1 MEQRLAE
8 LEEKVKELGN
18 LVQGLTNNMTSVTT
32 ALSEFIKFAQ
42 RHEDNTVE
50 IVKRIDG
57 INDNLAKLNTINNR
71 S

>member
-1 MEQRLAE
+1 MEKRLAE

-18 LVQGLTNNMTSVTT
+18 LVQGLANNMSSVTT
-32 ALSEFIKFAQ
+32 ALSEFIKFAE
-42 RHEDNTVE
+42 RHENNTVE

-57 INDNLAKLNTINNR
+57 INDNLAKLNDKNNR